1 MSSREF
7 DEGDVMLGEEEGRGG
22 NCSGELLRFSGRAG
36 SVGRERRLYRPADID
51 ENGTFKNFKCRTAMK
66 NEEIRA
72 NLQSGQFASIRQ

>member
-36 SVGRERRLYRPADID
+36 SVGRERRLYRPADIVD
-51 ENGTFKNFKCRTAMK
+51 RVNK
-66 NEEIRA
+66 EISNQARKV
-72 NLQSGQFASIRQ
+72 LGPIT